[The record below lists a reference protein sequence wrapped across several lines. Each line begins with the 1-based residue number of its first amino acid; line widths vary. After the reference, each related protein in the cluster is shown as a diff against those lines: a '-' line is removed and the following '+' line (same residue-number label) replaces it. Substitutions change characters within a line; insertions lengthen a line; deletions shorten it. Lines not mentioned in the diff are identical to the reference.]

1 MLAWRKGGEVGD
13 TFDSLI
19 GFVDGRRGSHV
30 TDATHGGYY
39 GLMPHSSN
47 GALCLSLL
55 FATTPHNR
63 LSRSAGF
70 TGWTKAGW
78 SDVCKAKFSPPP
90 TPSPP
95 PLAPVVSGGNA
106 VSSELTDGELGGI
119 IAGVI
124 GFVVIIAVACTN
136 PK

>member
-70 TGWTKAGW
+70 RLRGDHRSRLYKSEMIVKVKTPKTMQVQKA
-78 SDVCKAKFSPPP
+78 
-90 TPSPP
+90 
-95 PLAPVVSGGNA
+95 
-106 VSSELTDGELGGI
+106 E
-119 IAGVI
+119 
-124 GFVVIIAVACTN
+124 VAQD
-136 PK
+136 KL